1 MKIHYNHL
9 LSVLLLCAILA
20 TSCENQIDIDIKPAP
35 TQLIIHAQMNADSTN
50 NRIFLNLSD
59 PVKLK
64 EVTDGVIEIRI
75 NGVLS
80 EKPQPIL
87 PVENRPAANSYLVT
101 SAFRPGD
108 VVRID
113 ARTADGQHKAWA
125 EVVVPQPAFI
135 EEAIDTMSTRIRY
148 QNNYRDAVRYRI
160 HIKDR
165 PKEKNYYRLIVE
177 QQKTLAYQD
186 NSRPGEILLL
196 KEKDTQMIIREDIVL
211 TDGSP
216 NFDSDQ
222 DFFEKPDNRYGIFD
236 DKRFADTSYIMTVYT
251 LKQSLYY
258 SGFND
263 AWLWSQVDAYIRV
276 LSISE
281 TEFHYLKALNTIDSG
296 ALDETME
303 PIKFASNV
311 NDGLGVVSI
320 SSEVSKKVSF
330 PKQMYPK

>member
-108 VVRID
+108 VVRVD
-113 ARTADGQHKAWA
+113 ACTADGQHKAWA

-135 EEAIDTMSTRIRY
+135 KEAIDTMTTSIRY
-148 QNNYRDAVRYRI
+148 NDFYYPNAMRYRFS
-160 HIKDR
+160 IKDR
-165 PKEKNYYRLIVE
+165 PNEQNYYRLILE
-177 QQKTLAYQD
+177 QHGTAYLTE
-186 NSRPGEILLL
+186 GETVPLQGSGTKMVIN
-196 KEKDTQMIIREDIVL
+196 EDVVL
-211 TDGSP
+211 TDGYP
-216 NFDSDQ
+216 NINTDAGMFDQPS
-222 DFFEKPDNRYGIFD
+222 NIYAIFN
-236 DKRFADTSYIMTVYT
+236 DKLFANSNYTMTVY
-251 LKQSLYY
+251 LLEQRFSHPSDYRIK
-258 SGFND
+258 
-263 AWLWSQVDAYIRV
+263 LWWQVDTYIRV

-281 TEFHYLKALNTIDSG
+281 TEFHYLKTLNTIDSG

-330 PKQMYPK
+330 SKQMYPK